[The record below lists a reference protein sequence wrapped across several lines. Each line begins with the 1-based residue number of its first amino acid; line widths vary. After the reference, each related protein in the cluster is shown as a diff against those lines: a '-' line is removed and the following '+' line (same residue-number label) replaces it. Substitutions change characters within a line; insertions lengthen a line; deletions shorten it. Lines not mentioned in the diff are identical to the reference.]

1 MTPQQHAHLGPKEN
15 TLWTQFLERYATQW
29 DRFDY
34 DVHVGEGRPVT
45 GMEPD
50 YIQAMWQALT
60 PHRIDAVGYLG
71 RQPTIFEVTPK
82 ASRTTIGAC
91 ALYQWLYMRQY
102 PQDPP
107 ALCAVVT
114 VLIHPDAALYFAA
127 KNIPVFKVPGRGAA
141 VGTS

>member
-1 MTPQQHAHLGPKEN
+1 MTPQAHAHLGPKEDL
-15 TLWTQFLERYATQW
+15 LWEQFLPRYGHMW

-50 YIQAMWQALT
+50 YVQQMWAALT
-60 PHRIDAVGYLG
+60 PHRIDVVGYLG
-71 RQPTIFEVTPK
+71 RQPTIFEITPN

-107 ALCAVVT
+107 PTCAVVA
-114 VLIHPDAALYFAA
+114 VRIHPDAALYFAA
-127 KNIPVFKVPGRGAA
+127 KSIPVYLVPGRSAGPAA
-141 VGTS
+141 